1 MRTDSVNSKLV
12 YILDKLAT
20 AKQHVD
26 ECMENAEQLPE
37 EESEVV
43 QAQLGPAQNHLRA
56 AVGSLRKYIE
66 AAPDEHVVSTPT
78 GRSRRRTGT

>member
-12 YILDKLAT
+12 YILDKLTT

-26 ECMENAEQLPE
+26 ECMTNAEQLPE

-43 QAQLGPAQNHLRA
+43 QAQLGRAQNHLRA
-56 AVGSLRKYIE
+56 AVGTLRKYIE
-66 AAPDEHVVSTPT
+66 AAP
-78 GRSRRRTGT
+78 R